1 MKIQKFISQ
10 HLQKRLDVHKSLVI
24 YDPDGLYRDIV
35 MELSGDQ
42 VTVVD
47 GSASTIVGRETAM
60 NAWCRM
66 GQTYDENMR
75 MAVYLPIKRP
85 PTDQE
90 RQQNPYQIF
99 ALGGGEFPE
108 SDGEAYQALC
118 RQAAPDLAIQI
129 DRLFADG
136 TPDFETIN
144 NLIAGGANWPK
155 IKTLLKAESPVEI
168 LVAIMSPSEAQ
179 KKALTGDS
187 AWLSEFKQ
195 FLKTTIRI
203 TLKTKSSKFAAINS
217 ELWRLVLFSEFVFD
231 LPGNLPDSLKDV
243 PRDANTYID
252 FINTVCD
259 VLRDSEKHQMVYM
272 KMADQTADDLYLE
285 KHMAGIANLG
295 VRDTFAFEERNYLK
309 VFVDVIL
316 EGKFDLALEAISQ
329 SYPFY
334 LGAIYIRA
342 PATLDHC

>member
-10 HLQKRLDVHKSLVI
+10 HLQKRLDAHKSLVI

-42 VTVVD
+42 VIVVD

-60 NAWCRM
+60 EAWCRM
-66 GQTYDENMR
+66 GQADDENMR

-118 RQAAPDLAIQI
+118 RQAAPELAIQI

-155 IKTLLKAESPVEI
+155 LKTLLKAESPVEI

-179 KKALTGDS
+179 EKSLKGDS

-195 FLKTTIRI
+195 FLKTTIGI
-203 TLKTKSSKFAAINS
+203 TLKTKSSKFAA
-217 ELWRLVLFSEFVFD
+217 
-231 LPGNLPDSLKDV
+231 
-243 PRDANTYID
+243 
-252 FINTVCD
+252 
-259 VLRDSEKHQMVYM
+259 
-272 KMADQTADDLYLE
+272 
-285 KHMAGIANLG
+285 
-295 VRDTFAFEERNYLK
+295 
-309 VFVDVIL
+309 
-316 EGKFDLALEAISQ
+316 
-329 SYPFY
+329 
-334 LGAIYIRA
+334 
-342 PATLDHC
+342 